1 MNPKFVL
8 YYYKYKDGD
17 ILYQCAKYKYFVYTY
32 SFQASVLYMTPY
44 FSDIFL
50 IPILTQISL
59 LSTPYILNTD
69 ALL

>member
-1 MNPKFVL
+1 MNRKFVL

-17 ILYQCAKYKYFVYTY
+17 ILYHCLGPIDTDMKIAKYKYFVYTY

-50 IPILTQISL
+50 IPI
-59 LSTPYILNTD
+59 
-69 ALL
+69 AKF